1 MSELSDLY
9 QEVILDHNRQ
19 PRNYHKIEG
28 THRKAEGYNP
38 LCGDQL
44 TVYVQLEDGVIRDI
58 SFEGSG
64 CAISK
69 ASASLMT
76 TSVKGKTLAQARAL
90 FAGFHDLIT
99 DGHDAPQP
107 VELGKLAVFVGVR
120 QFPSR
125 VKCASLA
132 WHTMRAALE
141 GEQVPVSTESVPA
154 TGEGV
159 DDATPRTSRA
169 TP

>member
-28 THRKAEGYNP
+28 AHRKAEGYNP

-76 TSVKGKTLAQARAL
+76 TSVKGKTPAQAQAL
-90 FAGFHDLIT
+90 FVEFHDLVT
-99 DGHDAPQP
+99 GGHDAPP
-107 VELGKLAVFVGVR
+107 PAALGKLAVFAGVR
-120 QFPSR
+120 RFPAR

-141 GEQVPVSTESVPA
+141 GEQVPVSTE
-154 TGEGV
+154 
-159 DDATPRTSRA
+159 
-169 TP
+169 

>member
-1 MSELSDLY
+1 MADLRELY
-9 QEVILDHNRQ
+9 QEVILEHSKA
-19 PRNYHKIEG
+19 PRNFRALPAANH
-28 THRKAEGYNP
+28 KAEGYNP

-76 TSVKGKTLAQARAL
+76 TSVKGKTPAQAQAL
-90 FAGFHDLIT
+90 FVEFHDLVT
-99 DGHDAPQP
+99 GGHDAPQP
-107 VELGKLAVFVGVR
+107 ATLGKLAVFAGVR
-120 QFPSR
+120 RFPAR

-141 GEQVPVSTESVPA
+141 GEQVPVSTE
-154 TGEGV
+154 
-159 DDATPRTSRA
+159 
-169 TP
+169 